1 MAQIPASLLDT
12 CSLYTFSL
20 CSLALASQVVVD
32 FLFSH
37 SLSLIIS
44 VFVNTCVLL
53 LPQKRTLL
61 PWTISQVPKSE
72 YTFSDFFRLDICP
85 KLPGNSSSD
94 PAQLYELLSSHVGP
108 SKDSLDPVDLSLP
121 IYPVIDSFGR
131 FLKYCVNINEDFEST
146 CATITNRSALDVIM
160 SSSIS
165 TKQQTTVQKNQYNLE
180 SIQVV
185 EQNKKNKLH
194 NDIVQFFISR
204 GLSFLS
210 KEEITNSGMRL
221 VCLLR
226 EIFWYIDGHHHAFQ
240 LCSVPVPKEF
250 ECFLNYNVPQL
261 SKHRKRRTINM
272 SADVLKDFNLEL
284 STLLHESY
292 WNRECWFDIKPK
304 VLMLL
309 ESLSGYVDYLT
320 SKNKVMKLHHESPS
334 PVHKVSGNLHI
345 KCLFPA

>member
-1 MAQIPASLLDT
+1 MARIPASLLDT

-32 FLFSH
+32 FLISH
-37 SLSLIIS
+37 SLSLIMS

-61 PWTISQVPKSE
+61 PWTISQVPESE

-94 PAQLYELLSSHVGP
+94 SAQLYELLSSHVGP

-146 CATITNRSALDVIM
+146 CATITNCSALDVIM

-165 TKQQTTVQKNQYNLE
+165 TKKQTTVQENQYNLE

-185 EQNKKNKLH
+185 ERNKKK
-194 NDIVQFFISR
+194 
-204 GLSFLS
+204 
-210 KEEITNSGMRL
+210 
-221 VCLLR
+221 
-226 EIFWYIDGHHHAFQ
+226 
-240 LCSVPVPKEF
+240 
-250 ECFLNYNVPQL
+250 
-261 SKHRKRRTINM
+261 
-272 SADVLKDFNLEL
+272 
-284 STLLHESY
+284 
-292 WNRECWFDIKPK
+292 
-304 VLMLL
+304 
-309 ESLSGYVDYLT
+309 
-320 SKNKVMKLHHESPS
+320 
-334 PVHKVSGNLHI
+334 
-345 KCLFPA
+345 